1 MEGKFLAGVLLMNS
15 IWQALADPT
24 KIQCGRQ
31 GTVLMTNATNLYPLS
46 AGEAYVWVNPDTM
59 KSAFT
64 PLKNAIEKLAK
75 HWAMGGHPLDE
86 SLEYPMEEVKL
97 NITQYEGE
105 LPKIYSTKQAATSL
119 LEIRQACSKM
129 GLVDLDLWTAEF
141 DSDQRGDV
149 MDAICKADQPLDK
162 AYRDTCGESI
172 HLDNGGGFN
181 GKDDCLARKD
191 EARAT
196 SLANGKACRI
206 WVNLQ
211 RRGLYLLGSLGSVV
225 AEIPIQAQN
234 LQPLE
239 EDNLEKLLR
248 DTDQYPLTLRYKEYP
263 TTRDVKVKCTGY
275 KGLPAAKPQDAS
287 TETNDQ
293 CEQTR
298 VTSKVYCREPMD
310 YLGQDEQDRTQMREM
325 VQKTR
330 DDLDQLV
337 KTFSE
342 FGTTGLPEAQAKLTE
357 GEKLDLLDMGI
368 PPEWV
373 EFQKLTESLTWEQF
387 TEVIPPTAQDL
398 QRLQR
403 YVQQSLGWLKKAAR
417 TMGNDEIE
425 KIKKGIS
432 GDGGSQGKVLY
443 IGPEVLL
450 TPVSRSAEGQIR
462 MKVDVKIARKENS
475 VVRWELHPINRRGD
489 KILDKFLTVN
499 PRTTKGGTSVDDP
512 TIAGRCTKMLNEGDV
527 YYVCKDPTALT
538 GKGNPVC
545 ARQILTEGTGAS
557 ACMTQLSFTPTYFEQ
572 FCTNKSQV
580 LVAPRDGVITEKCY
594 LSEDVS
600 PEEPYDI
607 IKGEQT
613 IPTNCS
619 LWFEGEI
626 LYNGKAIPQVRKRQ
640 NRGINLEEP
649 NDPEDPEDLDEGPDE
664 VVDWKDYVGSGAVI
678 LILVIGIGVMA
689 TLETWKERGRRQLR
703 RSSRQLPTHEDVV
716 LEELIPAQAEGT
728 TPGEADSQEPTIQG
742 GDQKNPLLGLDER
755 PRTQIVMGKP
765 ETSNASRDYQNRHK
779 REDLPP
785 HPERYMPTATV
796 GTGSPA
802 APEAA
807 WLACASQMISSVL
820 TERFG
825 PGSMATHATDAEG
838 QGTSTE
844 RGANLVGPSGPRPPL
859 GTLPMATAKGIPH
872 MDGGEQA
879 HSTGIATLA
888 DINGPAQNLRSRTG
902 QESNGD
908 WESCRTESRRSKSSR
923 RASLRSRTQSL
934 GSGMSTIGV
943 VVDQNGVPQGHI
955 KNDPASMYQD
965 DFTDSQHFPM

>member
-1 MEGKFLAGVLLMNS
+1 MNS
-15 IWQALADPT
+15 IWQALADPP
-24 KIQCGRQ
+24 KIRCGRQ
-31 GTVLMTNATNLYPLS
+31 GTVLMTNATNLYPIS

-86 SLEYPMEEVKL
+86 STEYPIEEVKL
-97 NITQYEGE
+97 NITKYEGE
-105 LPKIYSTKQAATSL
+105 LPTIYSTKQAATSL
-119 LEIRQACSKM
+119 VEIRQACSKM

-141 DSDQRGDV
+141 DSDQRGEV
-149 MDAICKADQPLDK
+149 MDALCKANQPLDK
-162 AYRDTCGESI
+162 AYQDTCGQSI

-181 GKDDCLARKD
+181 GKDDCLAKKD
-191 EARAT
+191 EARAA
-196 SLANGKACRI
+196 SLANGRACRI
-206 WVNLQ
+206 WVNLK

-225 AEIPIQAQN
+225 AEIPVQAQN
-234 LQPLE
+234 LQPLG

-263 TTRDVKVKCTGY
+263 TTRDAIVKCTGY
-275 KGLPAAKPQDAS
+275 QGLPAAKPQDAS
-287 TETNDQ
+287 AAKNDQ

-325 VQKTR
+325 VQKTQ
-330 DDLDQLV
+330 DDLDQMV

-342 FGTTGLPEAQAKLTE
+342 FGTTGLPEAQAGLTE

-387 TEVIPPTAQDL
+387 TEVIPPTDQDL

-417 TMGNDEIE
+417 TMGGDEIE
-425 KIKKGIS
+425 RIRKGIP

-462 MKVDVKIARKENS
+462 MKVDIKIARKKDS
-475 VVRWELHPINRRGD
+475 VVRWELYPINRRGD

-499 PRTTKGGTSVDDP
+499 PRTAKGGTSIDDP
-512 TIAGRCTKMLNEGDV
+512 TIAGQCTKMRNDGEV

-538 GKGNPVC
+538 GMGNPMC

-557 ACMTQLSFTPTYFEQ
+557 ACTTQMSFKPTYFER

-580 LVAPRDGVITEKCY
+580 LVAPRDGVIREKCY

-600 PEEPYDI
+600 QEEPYDI

-619 LWFEGEI
+619 LWFEGEV
-626 LYNGKAIPQVRKRQ
+626 LYKGKAIPQLRSRHDRV
-640 NRGINLEEP
+640 INLEDP
-649 NDPEDPEDLDEGPDE
+649 NDPEDPEDIDEGPDE
-664 VVDWKDYVGSGAVI
+664 VDGWKDHVGYGAVV
-678 LILVIGIGVMA
+678 LILVIGIFVMGG
-689 TLETWKERGRRQLR
+689 LETWKEKGRRQLR
-703 RSSRQLPTHEDVV
+703 RSSRQLPTHEDVA
-716 LEELIPAQAEGT
+716 LEELIPEQAEGT
-728 TPGEADSQEPTIQG
+728 TPGAADSSESTTQG
-742 GDQKNPLLGLDER
+742 EEQGNPLLEQDER
-755 PRTQIVMGKP
+755 PKTQIVTGKP
-765 ETSNASRDYQNRHK
+765 ETSHASGIYQNKHK
-779 REDLPP
+779 GEDPPP
-785 HPERYMPTATV
+785 HPERHIPMDKV
-796 GTGSPA
+796 GTGSPV
-802 APEAA
+802 APDAA
-807 WLACASQMISSVL
+807 WVACASQMISSIL

-825 PGSMATHATDAEG
+825 PGSMANHTTDAEG

-872 MDGGEQA
+872 MDGAEQT
-879 HSTGIATLA
+879 HSTGIATMA
-888 DINGPAQNLRSRTG
+888 AMNGPAQNLRSRTG

-923 RASLRSRTQSL
+923 RASLRSRAQSL
-934 GSGMSTIGV
+934 GSGTSTIELV
-943 VVDQNGVPQGHI
+943 FDRNGVPQGH
-955 KNDPASMYQD
+955 KWNDPASMYQD
-965 DFTDSQHFPM
+965 EFMDNQHLLM

>member
-1 MEGKFLAGVLLMNS
+1 MERKSLAGLLLMS
-15 IWQALADPT
+15 GIWQILADPP

-31 GTVLMTNATNLYPLS
+31 GTVLMANATNLYPLS
-46 AGEAYVWVNPDTM
+46 AGEAYVWVNHDEM

-64 PLKNAIEKLAK
+64 PLKKAIEELVK

-86 SLEYPMEEVKL
+86 SVEYPMEEVKL
-97 NITQYEGE
+97 NLTQYEGE
-105 LPKIYSTKQAATSL
+105 LPKIYSTKQAAASL
-119 LEIRQACSKM
+119 MEIRQACSKM

-141 DSDQRGDV
+141 SPNQRGDV
-149 MDAICKADQPLDK
+149 MDAICKANQPLDK
-162 AYRDTCGESI
+162 AYRDKCGKTV
-172 HLDNGGGFN
+172 LLRDGGGYS
-181 GKDDCLARKD
+181 GKNDCIAKKD
-191 EARAT
+191 TERAT
-196 SLANGKACRI
+196 SIANGEACRI
-206 WVNLQ
+206 WINLQ
-211 RRGLYLLGSLGSVV
+211 RQGLYLLGSLGSVV
-225 AEIPIQAQN
+225 AEIPYQAA
-234 LQPLE
+234 LRPLG
-239 EDNLEKLLR
+239 EDSLERLLR
-248 DTDQYPLTLRYKEYP
+248 DIDQYPHTLRYKEYP
-263 TTRDVKVKCTGY
+263 VTQEVKVKCTGY
-275 KGLPAAKPQDAS
+275 QGLPAARPQDAS
-287 TETNDQ
+287 AAKDDQ
-293 CEQTR
+293 CEQTK

-310 YLGQDEQDRTQMREM
+310 YLGPDKQHRIQMREM
-325 VQKTR
+325 VQKTQG
-330 DDLDQLV
+330 DLDKLV

-387 TEVIPPTAQDL
+387 TEVIPPTDQDL

-403 YVQQSLGWLKKAAR
+403 YVRQSLEWLKKAAR
-417 TMGNDEIE
+417 TMGSDEIE
-425 KIKKGIS
+425 KIKKGIP

-443 IGPEVLL
+443 IGPEVLM
-450 TPVSRSAEGQIR
+450 TPVSRSTEGQIR
-462 MKVDVKIARKENS
+462 MKVDIKIARKKDS
-475 VVRWELHPINRRGD
+475 VVRWKLHPINRRGD

-594 LSEDVS
+594 LSEEVS

-613 IPTNCS
+613 IPTDCS

-716 LEELIPAQAEGT
+716 LEELIPEQAEGT

-825 PGSMATHATDAEG
+825 PGSMATHATNAEG
-838 QGTSTE
+838 QGTSIE

-859 GTLPMATAKGIPH
+859 GSLPMATTQGNPH
-872 MDGGEQA
+872 MDDGEPA
-879 HSTGIATLA
+879 PSTGSAMLA
-888 DINGPAQNLRSRTG
+888 DLNGPAQQQQSRTG
-902 QESNGD
+902 QESYGD

-923 RASLRSRTQSL
+923 RASLRSRAQSL
-934 GSGMSTIGV
+934 GSGVSTIGLV
-943 VVDQNGVPQGHI
+943 SDQNRKPQGYNR
-955 KNDPASMYQD
+955 NDLELMYQD
-965 DFTDSQHFPM
+965 DPMDSQHFPM